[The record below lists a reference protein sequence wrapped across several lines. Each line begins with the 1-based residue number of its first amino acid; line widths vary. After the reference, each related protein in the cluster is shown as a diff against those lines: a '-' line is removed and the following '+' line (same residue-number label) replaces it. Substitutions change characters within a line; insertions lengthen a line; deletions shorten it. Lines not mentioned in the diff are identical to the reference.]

1 MQRAA
6 LLLSGAGAATAGQR
20 RGARA
25 TPPALSPGGARALHD
40 VPRAAVRP
48 PPGDARGRVSLR
60 RLRRGRRRRRQEHQQ
75 KLKHRRPK
83 TEGQKAHGRVGTV
96 TPPPSPPFHSTPLPS
111 PPLPP
116 ERRYRTRGADAL
128 RNLRLRDTEL

>member
-83 TEGQKAHGRVGTV
+83 TEG
-96 TPPPSPPFHSTPLPS
+96 
-111 PPLPP
+111 
-116 ERRYRTRGADAL
+116 
-128 RNLRLRDTEL
+128 